1 MSFLN
6 LFFRDYELKE
16 VLKGVSFTIKEGE
29 IVGYLGINGAGKTT
43 TIKILTGILYPDGGE
58 VMILGKNP
66 FKDRKE
72 ILRQIGVVFGQE
84 SIFVYEV
91 PVIVSLRL
99 LKEIYSLS
107 DKFFEERLNYL
118 VELFDAKDLLDKQY
132 RTLSLGQKMKVNL
145 IAALLHKPKVLFLD
159 EPTIGLD
166 VFNKRKI
173 REIIKKLNKEE
184 NLTVLITTHD
194 MEDIEELCDRIIL
207 LENGK
212 ISYDGSLTKF
222 KQKYYQERKI
232 FVFYSK
238 ILSKEVFNEL
248 TKEFKVK
255 KKEGFLELEVDIK
268 TLNEALNK
276 ITKAVEIDDLEVR
289 MPNLEE
295 ILIKYF
301 KR

>member
-1 MSFLN
+1 LSFLN